1 MAKAMKAMKVMKKK
15 AAMKAMKVMKK
26 KRAMKAPKMTLEE
39 KAMWAWVEEKCA
51 AMGELYMSLNDFD
64 QKLVEQVL
72 VEEWDDTMANE
83 KGWEWE

>member
-1 MAKAMKAMKVMKKK
+1 MKAMKA
-15 AAMKAMKVMKK
+15 MKK